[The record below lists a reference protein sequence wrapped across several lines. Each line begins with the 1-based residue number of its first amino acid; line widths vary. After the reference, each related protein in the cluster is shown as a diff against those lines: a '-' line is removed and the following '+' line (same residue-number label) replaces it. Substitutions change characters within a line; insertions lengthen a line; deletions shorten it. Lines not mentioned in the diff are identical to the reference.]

1 MTMTVDLPDAIVL
14 GAYVAMGL
22 ELALLAVPSAV
33 STRALLRRPELA
45 SASARIA
52 TALPIALIL
61 LLFAVPPVA
70 ALVPGVLAYLLPIPQ
85 LANPEVRWTGVAL
98 LVAGKLLAPLSLP
111 PLRRALQQGSLA
123 RSGLFAYS
131 RHPGLVGL
139 FAFYLGAALIYPCA
153 VLFAGVPFYAL
164 HMHRRALM
172 EEALLRERFPHDYD
186 DYARRV
192 PRYLGVRR

>member
-1 MTMTVDLPDAIVL
+1 MTVELPDAIVI

-22 ELALLAVPSAV
+22 ELAFLAVPSAV
-33 STRALLRRPELA
+33 STRARLRRPEVA
-45 SASARIA
+45 ATSARIA

-70 ALVPGVLAYLLPIPQ
+70 ALLPGVLDHLLPIPQ
-85 LANPEVRWTGVAL
+85 LATPAVRWTGVAL

-111 PLRRALQQGSLA
+111 PLRRAMDQGLLA

-139 FAFYLGAALIYPCA
+139 FAFNLGAALIYPCA
-153 VLFAGVPFYAL
+153 VLLAGFTFYAL

-172 EEALLRERFPHDYD
+172 EEALLRERFPHDYH

-192 PRYLGVRR
+192 PRYLGLRR